1 MNFQPII
8 PLIAIIMDIAVLSD
22 FVYIKYLNDPLVL
35 IVAAIGIVLIIV
47 SERLFMILYT
57 DDKGNMPMVMET
69 TSNKNN

>member
-1 MNFQPII
+1 VNFQPII